1 MNLFDFAMKMEM
13 DGKAYYEKLAARTPV
28 AGLKT
33 IFLSLAQ
40 DELKHYDAIN
50 AIKAGTRGEMAD
62 TAVLKE
68 AKNVF
73 QDLMADRNIIGSLK
87 KDLDGYRHAMKIE
100 AESVRLYEDAAE
112 KETHPE
118 TARLFLRIA
127 AEEKKH
133 FNIME
138 NLYDFVLAPQ
148 NYLAWAEFSNLN
160 KEF

>member
-13 DGKAYYEKLAARTPV
+13 DGKAYYEKLAAETPV
-28 AGLKT
+28 AGLKN
-33 IFLSLAQ
+33 IFRSLAQ
-40 DELKHYDAIN
+40 DELKHYDTIN
-50 AIKAGTRGEMAD
+50 AIKAGIKGEMAD
-62 TAVLKE
+62 TAVLQE

-73 QDLMADRNIIGSLK
+73 QDLTGDRNIVGSLK

-100 AESVRLYEDAAE
+100 AESVRLYEDAAG
-112 KETHPE
+112 KETQAD
-118 TARLFLRIA
+118 TSRLFLRIA

-133 FNIME
+133 YNIME

-148 NYLAWAEFSNLN
+148 NYLAWAEFSNL